1 MKRKPMNVVDRAKF
15 CRDVA
20 ILNDDSEETIEI
32 LRDFQSDSSIFSTAK
47 IPISEWATGTLIMLG
62 KLKYEENVTEDM
74 DYILEIYKGFK
85 KEYEKGNLEL

>member
-15 CRDVA
+15 CRNVA

-32 LRDFQSDSSIFSTAK
+32 LHDFQSDFSILPIVK

-62 KLKYEENVTEDM
+62 KLKYEENVTENM
-74 DYILEIYKGFK
+74 DYILLAYKELK
-85 KEYEKGNLEL
+85 KEYENGNLEL

>member
-1 MKRKPMNVVDRAKF
+1 MKRKPMNVVGRAKF

-20 ILNDDSEETIEI
+20 ILNDDEETIEI
-32 LRDFQSDSSIFSTAK
+32 LRDFQSDSSIFFTAK

-74 DYILEIYKGFK
+74 DYILRVYKDFK

>member
-32 LRDFQSDSSIFSTAK
+32 LHDFQSDSSILPIVK

-62 KLKYEENVTEDM
+62 KLKYEETVTENM
-74 DYILEIYKGFK
+74 DYILLAYKELK
-85 KEYEKGNLEL
+85 KEYENGNLEL

>member
-1 MKRKPMNVVDRAKF
+1 MKRKPMNVVGRAKF

-32 LRDFQSDSSIFSTAK
+32 LRDFQSDSSIFFTAK

-74 DYILEIYKGFK
+74 DYILEIYKEFK